1 MTLDEIK
8 EEVLS
13 DLILELNTDESFN
26 QPLLASKVKNALRE
40 VKAARKYP
48 SAFTEEM
55 ISADMERYISNIHN
69 IALYDYNK
77 SGVEE
82 TKSYTGN
89 GETRAYMERSKLFS
103 GIIPIGGV
111 V

>member
-1 MTLDEIK
+1 MTLE
-8 EEVLS
+8 EMRAEVLS
-13 DLILELNTDESFN
+13 DLIGELNSDESFN
-26 QPLLASKVKNALRE
+26 RALLESKVKNAFRE

-48 SAFTEEM
+48 KTFTDEM
-55 ISADMERYISNIHN
+55 IAEDMENYISNIYSL
-69 IALYDYNK
+69 ALYDYNR

-82 TKSYTGN
+82 TSSYQGN
-89 GETRAYMERSKLFS
+89 GETRSYIERNKLFS